1 MQLRRATIADPTAF
15 LPAADAVAKLG
26 AAMIVAVV
34 AFLSRDPVTP
44 AILLAGIAVAI
55 PGAGMRARDLARLL
69 GPLVV
74 AAVLLGGLNALL
86 AGTSA
91 VAPAAAGPTG
101 RAWVGLALGLRIAA
115 IALASSL
122 ALATTD
128 PADLASGLIGHLR
141 FPPRLAIGALAS
153 LRMAPILATEW
164 STIAL
169 ARRARGV
176 DAGRNPLVTIRLAL
190 TALVILLVSAIRRA
204 SRMALA
210 MDARGFASG
219 IPRTLARPPRM
230 RRPDWLLLAAALVL
244 GFAAIAISVALGTY
258 VFLLG

>member
-1 MQLRRATIADPTAF
+1 MQLRRSTVADPTAF

-26 AAMIVAVV
+26 AAVMVAFV

-44 AILLAGIAVAI
+44 AILLAGVALVI
-55 PGAGMRARDLARLL
+55 PASGLRSRDLARLL
-69 GPLVV
+69 GPLLI
-74 AAVLLGGLNALL
+74 AASLLGVLNAVL
-86 AGTSA
+86 AGTPA
-91 VAPAAAGPTG
+91 VAAAGDAPS
-101 RAWVGLALGLRIAA
+101 RAWVGLGLGLRIAA
-115 IALASSL
+115 IAVASSL

-128 PADLASGLIGHLR
+128 PADLAAGLIGHLR
-141 FPPRLAIGALAS
+141 VPPRLAVGALAS

-164 STIAL
+164 GTIAL

-176 DAGRNPLVTIRLAL
+176 DAGRNPLVAMRLAL
-190 TALVILLVSAIRRA
+190 GALVILLVSAIRRA

-230 RRPDWLLLAAALVL
+230 RRTDWLLLAAAGALS
-244 GFAAIAISVALGTY
+244 GAAVGISVALGTHA
-258 VFLLG
+258 FLLG